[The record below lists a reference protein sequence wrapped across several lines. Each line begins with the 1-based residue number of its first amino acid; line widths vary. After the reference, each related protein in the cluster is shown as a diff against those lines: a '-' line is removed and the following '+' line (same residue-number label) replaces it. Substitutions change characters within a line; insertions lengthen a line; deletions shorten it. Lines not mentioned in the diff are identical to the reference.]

1 MIPEAF
7 DINKITIDATQHQ
20 STWTMDN
27 TLSPACWINQT
38 QNHTEYKQSVHTKS
52 YTQKCQPRFQQSKNT
67 KPTRGVTHLIHQIQ
81 CILFNNQQIQYLTI
95 SIYSFIAPSRCTQS
109 ASITIHLAS

>member
-67 KPTRGVTHLIHQIQ
+67 KPTRGLTHLIHQIQ
-81 CILFNNQQIQYLTI
+81 YRTV

-109 ASITIHLAS
+109 TSITIHKASIA